1 MKIELLIL
9 AITGFL
15 IANAYYD
22 GKYLRMI
29 QSWKKYY
36 QMGFIGFAGISLYL
50 FMKKNPTE
58 SQSLLVNASNIITHM
73 PIDRNSGDLL
83 KPLLSMN
90 DLSHVMSYSPQYM
103 RGGSGGGYGVTP
115 QQKRM
120 MNSGKTGTK
129 RSVSETKKKFVAS
142 QQNWKCGHCDQ
153 QLTAWFEVD
162 HSIRLD
168 QGGTNEVSNLV
179 ALCREC
185 HGKKTTIENL

>member
-1 MKIELLIL
+1 MKVELLIL

-22 GKYLRMI
+22 GKYLRML

-36 QMGFIGFAGISLYL
+36 QMAFIGFAGISLYL

-58 SQSLLVNASNIITHM
+58 SQSLLVNASNIIKHM

-90 DLSHVMSYSPQYM
+90 DLSHYMSYSPKYM
-103 RGGSGGGYGVTP
+103 NGGGQITP

-120 MNSGKTGTK
+120 MNSGKSGTK
-129 RSVSETKKKFVAS
+129 RSVSETKKKYVAS
-142 QQNWKCGHCDQ
+142 QQNWKCGHCNQ

>member
-1 MKIELLIL
+1 MKVELLIL

-22 GKYLRMI
+22 GKYLRML

-36 QMGFIGFAGISLYL
+36 QMAFIGFAGISLYL

-58 SQSLLVNASNIITHM
+58 SQSLLVNASNIIKHM

-90 DLSHVMSYSPQYM
+90 DLSHMMSYSPQHM
-103 RGGSGGGYGVTP
+103 RAAATSTP
-115 QQKRM
+115 QQRRM

-142 QQNWKCGHCDQ
+142 QQNWKCGHCNQ